1 MIGIVKS
8 WIRGRMNVALIHCY
22 LLYHRSQKSH
32 ILTTD
37 HHLLDDLGQTQEEP
51 GEAAGL
57 LEPRVGV
64 NIQNTVLVIFCAA
77 IQSWL

>member
-1 MIGIVKS
+1 
-8 WIRGRMNVALIHCY
+8 MNVALIHCY
-22 LLYHRSQKSH
+22 LSYHRSQRSH

-37 HHLLDDLGQTQEEP
+37 HHLLYMLSELCDRDLGQTQEEP

-57 LEPRVGV
+57 LEPRGGV
-64 NIQNTVLVIFCAA
+64 NIHNTVLVIFCAA